1 MKKKKTLFSRL
12 TDCYLLLLLL
22 FIYLPILYVVVF
34 SFNESKS
41 LTNFTGFSLRWYRSM
56 MEDKTMRSWSLLSPP
71 WSPPSWAR
79 SQPSVSRNPESC

>member
-41 LTNFTGFSLRWYRSM
+41 LTNFTGFSLRWYKSM
-56 MEDKTMRSWSLLSPP
+56 MEDKTKQLGFSLMK
-71 WSPPSWAR
+71 
-79 SQPSVSRNPESC
+79 